1 MSGRACYGSHSA
13 LRILHMDT
21 HSIGF
26 TIFLVFTGAA
36 LVATLALFARQSLL
50 VAYIL
55 LGMLLGPWGLG
66 LVDDPDLVRDISEFG
81 IVFLLFLLGLNLQPQ
96 DLLHMVRKTTLVTL
110 ASSFLFA
117 GIGFGVAILFGF
129 GWMES
134 LLVGGAVTF
143 SSTIIGLKL
152 LPTTIL
158 HHQRTGEV
166 IISILLLQ
174 DLLAIM
180 LMLIV
185 QGSSLA
191 GQMPAFDLVRPLLAL
206 PLLGVIAWVLDR
218 YVLLPLI
225 RRFDRIQEY
234 VFLMTI
240 GWCLGMAELGQVM
253 GLSAEIGAF
262 IAGVTL
268 ASSPVALFISE
279 SLKPL
284 RDFFLILF
292 FFSLGAG
299 FDLGMMGEVLLP
311 AALLASLL
319 MVVKP
324 VVFRGLLR
332 RTGES
337 PQRSNEI
344 GYRLGQMSE
353 FSLLLAVLALDRQVI
368 SVGAS
373 YLIQLATLITF
384 LVSSYLVVL
393 RFHTP
398 IAVSDRLRRD

>member
-1 MSGRACYGSHSA
+1 
-13 LRILHMDT
+13 MDT

-36 LVATLALFARQSLL
+36 LFATLALFARQSLL
-50 VAYIL
+50 VAYIV

-66 LVDDPDLVRDISEFG
+66 LVNDPDLVRDISEFG

-96 DLLHMVRKTTLVTL
+96 DLLNMVRKTTVVTL
-110 ASSFLFA
+110 ASSLVFA
-117 GIGFGVAILFGF
+117 AVGFGVSKLSGF

-180 LMLIV
+180 LLLMV
-185 QGSSLA
+185 QGSNTGDNLS
-191 GQMPAFDLVRPLLAL
+191 AFNLVRPMLSL
-206 PLLGVIAWVLDR
+206 PLLGLIAWALDR
-218 YVLLPLI
+218 YLLLPLI

-240 GWCLGMAELGQVM
+240 GWCLGMAELGHVM

-268 ASSPVALFISE
+268 ASSPVSLFISE

-299 FDLGMMGEVLLP
+299 FDLGMMGVIVLP
-311 AALLASLL
+311 AALLA
-319 MVVKP
+319 
-324 VVFRGLLR
+324 GLLILIKPIAFR
-332 RTGES
+332 VLLQRTGES
-337 PQRSNEI
+337 PERSGEI
-344 GYRLGQMSE
+344 GWRLGQMSE
-353 FSLLLAVLALDRQVI
+353 FSLLLAVLALDHEVI

-393 RFHTP
+393 RFPTP